1 MTRFI
6 DITPPLSGD
15 TPVFPGD
22 TPFALEHTWVIG
34 GDCPVNVS
42 RLKSSTHAGAHADA
56 PLHYDANGASIDAV
70 DVGAYIGPCVL
81 LRVTIGA
88 SFISAKDIETALAR
102 IGVANPERV
111 LIRTYE
117 RQPVSWDEDFAA
129 IGADAIDYLASLSVR
144 LIGVDTPSLDP
155 ATSKTLDAH
164 RAVCRADMRILEN
177 LKLDDVDVGE
187 YELIAPPLKIAG
199 GDAAPVRAIL
209 RMV

>member
-1 MTRFI
+1 
-6 DITPPLSGD
+6 
-15 TPVFPGD
+15 
-22 TPFALEHTWVIG
+22 
-34 GDCPVNVS
+34 
-42 RLKSSTHAGAHADA
+42 
-56 PLHYDANGASIDAV
+56 
-70 DVGAYIGPCVL
+70 
-81 LRVTIGA
+81 
-88 SFISAKDIETALAR
+88 
-102 IGVANPERV
+102 
-111 LIRTYE
+111 
-117 RQPVSWDEDFAA
+117 DEDFAA